1 MKFASGAAW
10 NFVRFA
16 YFDVKP
22 QPEPFEAARLGGERW
37 LGRRGQGSGS
47 GWRDS
52 AFPSM
57 PATSF
62 SGSPAPAGK
71 DDNIKRLRSM
81 LASAE
86 AMRRGSE
93 PIPESI
99 AEALQADDMSIDEC
113 AEMLQSMIED
123 GLGHKATALGDSH
136 APGPERA
143 RHDRLCRGDQDHGGA
158 EVSLRSLSA
167 NPSGT
172 PTRRPHD
179 CPIAG
184 CASGPPSMGNAGN
197 AA

>member
-1 MKFASGAAW
+1 MAASGAAW

-16 YFDVKP
+16 YFDVK
-22 QPEPFEAARLGGERW
+22 QQAEPFEAARLGASGDLGGE
-37 LGRRGQGSGS
+37 GQGSGA

-62 SGSPAPAGK
+62 SGSPAPAGT

-99 AEALQADDMSIDEC
+99 AEALQADDMSMDEC
-113 AEMLQSMIED
+113 VEMLQSMIED
-123 GLGHKATALGDSH
+123 GLGHGATALATAMHQALKGRGTTDYVEAIKIMATQKSH
-136 APGPERA
+136 
-143 RHDRLCRGDQDHGGA
+143 
-158 EVSLRSLSA
+158 
-167 NPSGT
+167 
-172 PTRRPHD
+172 
-179 CPIAG
+179 
-184 CASGPPSMGNAGN
+184 
-197 AA
+197 